1 MPQTQPMFEI
11 RGFRGKNNVADPA
24 RILPSEGASFLAE
37 CRDADI
43 DDELM
48 VHRRAGFGAP
58 CFPGSGIHSLWS
70 NGNICLFVQGPDLKR
85 LNPDYTATTILP
97 GVGPAR
103 MVYVEVAGTAYLTN
117 GTVIGYVKE
126 GAFTTFPDPGQTY
139 KTQMIPG
146 HLIEY
151 FNGRLYVARDNEIW
165 FSDPMALGRTDER
178 RNFKQLPSRVTLMSA
193 VDDGIYVSDLERT
206 YFMGGGDPGEAVL
219 IDKTDY
225 PAIPYTAQKIDAARI
240 GGLGLSGLA
249 VLWASRMGVCLG
261 ANGGQFK
268 CLTED
273 YYRIQGDVA
282 SGASIFHKVDKLS
295 QYFVCLIAS

>member
-1 MPQTQPMFEI
+1 MSPHT
-11 RGFRGKNNVADPA
+11 
-24 RILPSEGASFLAE
+24 
-37 CRDADI
+37 
-43 DDELM
+43 
-48 VHRRAGFGAP
+48 

-85 LNPDYTATTILP
+85 LNPDYTATTVLP

-103 MVYVEVAGTAYLTN
+103 MVYVEVAGTVYLTN
-117 GTVIGYVKE
+117 GTVIGYVRE

-240 GGLGLSGLA
+240 GGLGLSGSA
-249 VLWASRMGVCLG
+249 VPVSHLCLG
-261 ANGGQFK
+261 DPKLVDDQCGQFHLLFGGNVFFPFLRDPFLGGLK
-268 CLTED
+268 FEVRLS
-273 YYRIQGDVA
+273 RFIGFNQDVRFDQDQPLQFNA
-282 SGASIFHKVDKLS
+282 FRDQWKECHLYLEAFDLGHLGS
-295 QYFVCLIAS
+295 